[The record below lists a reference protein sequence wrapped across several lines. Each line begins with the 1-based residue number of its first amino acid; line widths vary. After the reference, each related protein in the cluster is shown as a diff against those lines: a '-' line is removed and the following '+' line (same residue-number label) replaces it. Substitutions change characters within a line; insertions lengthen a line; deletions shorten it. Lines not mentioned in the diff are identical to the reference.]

1 MVRERLSEYETRYRI
16 LAAEVAAEIIL
27 ANTPGPQTV
36 EVPLLEA
43 GGLVLAADAIAF
55 ENMPPFPS
63 SSVDGYAVIASDQTA
78 VRQVL
83 GEITAGHPDELEV
96 TPGTVAR
103 IMTGAP
109 VPRGADAV
117 VMLEATQ
124 DVGDGQGSPAITID
138 RAVSPGDYIHPVGQ
152 DLTTDQIILRAGSL
166 LGPPEI
172 GLLATIGL
180 THVRVFRRP
189 VISVLSTGDE
199 LVEPDQALRPGA
211 IRDSNRYALMSAVR
225 SANCEARSAGMV
237 RDSQDAQETAIR
249 RALADSDVVLT
260 SGGVSVGSR
269 DLIKPILERLGTV
282 HFGRIAMKPGKPLTF
297 ATVGQKLVFGLPG
310 FPVSSLV
317 TFEVFVRPALLK
329 LQGRREVHRPRVEV
343 VLAHDLKQTPDRTE
357 YQRVAVTWENGQLV
371 ARGTGLQVSSRL
383 LSMVGANALVV
394 IQPGTGV
401 ISAGSLVPAL
411 LTGDILAT

>member
-1 MVRERLSEYETRYRI
+1 MVRERLSEYEARYR
-16 LAAEVAAEIIL
+16 LLPAEVAAEIIL
-27 ANTPGPQTV
+27 ANTPSPQPID
-36 EVPLLEA
+36 VPLQEA
-43 GGLVLAADAIAF
+43 VGLVLATDAVAS

-63 SSVDGYAVIASDQTA
+63 SSVDGYAVVASDQTT
-78 VRQVL
+78 VRRVV
-83 GEITAGHPDELEV
+83 GEITAGTPDNLEV

-117 VMLEATQ
+117 VMLESTR
-124 DVGDGQGSPAITID
+124 DISDDQGRPAVTIE
-138 RAVSPGDYIHPVGQ
+138 RSVKPGDYIHPVGQ
-152 DLTTDQIILRAGSL
+152 DLATDQVILRAGSH

-180 THVRVFRRP
+180 TRVRVFRRP
-189 VISVLSTGDE
+189 VVSVLSTGDE

-225 SANCEARSAGMV
+225 AANCEARSSGMV
-237 RDSQDAQETAIR
+237 RDNQSAQDDAIR
-249 RALADSDVVLT
+249 RALAEGDVVLT

-269 DLIKPILERLGTV
+269 DLIKPILEGLGTV

-297 ATVGQKLVFGLPG
+297 ATVGDKLVFGLPG

-329 LQGRREVHRPRVEV
+329 LRGMPRVHRPKVEV

-357 YQRVAVTWENGQLV
+357 YQRVAVSWEDGKLV
-371 ARGTGLQVSSRL
+371 ARSTGLQVSSRL

-401 ISAGSLVPAL
+401 IPAGATVPAL
-411 LTGDILAT
+411 LTGDILTD